1 MKLDFVHVFF
11 VELRLDLVLL
21 MIIVRIIFFVDT
33 KIVQPHLVTMMLIA
47 VVKINSRVHII
58 QMVISIIMKKPGS

>member
-1 MKLDFVHVFF
+1 MILDLVHVF
-11 VELRLDLVLL
+11 LMTLMKDLVFL
-21 MIIVRIIFFVDT
+21 MMNAEIIFFVDT

-58 QMVISIIMKKPGS
+58 QMVISIIMKKLGS